1 VSSENAKRRLT
12 LNRSNGEKRE
22 IFNSLCF
29 HHRESAHQRA
39 GSHQLDFGDL
49 GDIFA
54 RLGRKGAPSM
64 DPSVVSAL
72 SAILGSL
79 VGGSATIAT
88 AWITQKTQ
96 SRREL
101 VGAEIRKR
109 ELLYTE
115 FIAECSKLAI
125 DALDH
130 TLDEPTKLFQV
141 YALHNRMRL
150 VSSDVVVAAADQTVK
165 HILKNYFGPN
175 MTRQEIRDLA
185 LSGPQD
191 PLKPFSEA
199 CRNELKALQQH
210 AA

>member
-1 VSSENAKRRLT
+1 
-12 LNRSNGEKRE
+12 
-22 IFNSLCF
+22 
-29 HHRESAHQRA
+29 
-39 GSHQLDFGDL
+39 
-49 GDIFA
+49 
-54 RLGRKGAPSM
+54 M
-64 DPSVVSAL
+64 DPSLVSAL

-79 VGGSATIAT
+79 VGGSATIVT

-115 FIAECSKLAI
+115 FIAECSKLTI

-130 TLDEPTKLFQV
+130 TLDHTTKVFHV
-141 YALHNRMRL
+141 YALENRIRL
-150 VSSDVVVAAADQTVK
+150 TSSDAVVAAADQTIK

-175 MTRQEIRDLA
+175 ITREELRDLA
-185 LSGPQD
+185 LSGTHED
-191 PLKPFSEA
+191 PLKPFSED
-199 CRNELKALQQH
+199 CRNELKALQH